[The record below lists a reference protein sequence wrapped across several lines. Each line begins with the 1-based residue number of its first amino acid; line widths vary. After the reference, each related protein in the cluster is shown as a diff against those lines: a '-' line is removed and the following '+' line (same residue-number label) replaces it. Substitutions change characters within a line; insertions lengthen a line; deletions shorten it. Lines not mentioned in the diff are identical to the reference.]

1 MAFKKRNLKI
11 AVTTMALISVISSS
25 TIGVKSVYADSNTN
39 TTVVERSLENKKYTV
54 KNKIEYIKDGQVSTN
69 GYDKLRA
76 ALSEDT
82 LIEVINNKIYMT
94 LEFATPES
102 GDQYSMIDN
111 ISITVDGKTTNFTKT
126 DDRKY
131 TVELGSLDSAIQL
144 TYDVNIPIPG
154 MPAHSFTM
162 NVILLDSPE
171 LEEKNE
177 APVIS
182 ASDVSIYVGDN
193 FDAKSLA
200 KANDKEEGDL
210 TKNIKVISDNVNTNK
225 AGTYSVTYEVT
236 DSKGLTTTKT
246 ITVKVLEKTVA
257 KPNKLEDGTYKIKN
271 KTTYTGTSSMG
282 ASMVRNSLKET
293 SYIEVKD
300 GQVYATL
307 EFEQSLYQYMKN
319 IKISVDGKA
328 VSTTDNNGKVTFKV
342 ASINSKI
349 DVSALITAMGTNISY
364 TVGLEE
370 STLEKTSSS
379 NNGGTSGSGSSS
391 NNGST
396 NGSTTGNSSSNNS
409 GTSGSTS
416 TGSSS
421 NSSTSTES
429 TVKKGKLYT
438 IQNTVSHESET
449 GKQMARK
456 YLNSTSKVELIDGKY
471 YVTLIFTGS
480 EFMKNHVI
488 YVNGSKV
495 SHTVS
500 AKSGDSVSLR
510 FRVSSLSDSIKV
522 GTYVIP
528 MSRNIEFSVK
538 LLENTLKFVKDY
550 ELTTENGGLLPQTG
564 SAIDTTMMMGAGSAL
579 IAAGGILK
587 RRKK

>member
-82 LIEVINNKIYMT
+82 LIEVIDNKIYMT
-94 LEFATPES
+94 LEFATPEQ

-111 ISITVDGKTTNFTKT
+111 IAITVDGKTTNFTKT
-126 DDRKY
+126 DTRKY
-131 TVELGSLDSAIQL
+131 TVELGSLDSTIQL
-144 TYDVNIPIPG
+144 SYDVNIPIPG

-182 ASDVSIYVGDN
+182 ASDVSIYVGDS

-200 KANDKEEGDL
+200 TANDKEEGDL
-210 TKNIKVISDNVNTNK
+210 TKSIKVISDNVNTNK

-246 ITVKVLEKTVA
+246 IAVKVLEKTVA

-391 NNGST
+391 SNNGST

-409 GTSGSTS
+409 GTSG
-416 TGSSS
+416 
-421 NSSTSTES
+421 STSTES

-471 YVTLIFTGS
+471 YVTLTFTGS

>member
-94 LEFATPES
+94 LEFATPEQ

-144 TYDVNIPIPG
+144 TYDVNIPIPN

-162 NVILLDSPE
+162 NVLLGSLE

-182 ASDVSIYVGDN
+182 ASDVSIYVGDS

-200 KANDKEEGDL
+200 TANDKEEGDL

-271 KTTYTGTSSMG
+271 KTTYTGNSSMG

-396 NGSTTGNSSSNNS
+396 NGSTTGNSSSNNN

-471 YVTLIFTGS
+471 YVTLTFTGS

-495 SHTVS
+495 SYTVS

>member
-11 AVTTMALISVISSS
+11 AVTTMALISIISSS

-39 TTVVERSLENKKYTV
+39 TTVVERSLENKKYPV
-54 KNKIEYIKDGQVSTN
+54 KNKIEYIKNGQVSTD
-69 GYDKLRA
+69 GYEKLRA

-111 ISITVDGKTTNFTKT
+111 IAITVDGKTTKFTKSDT
-126 DDRKY
+126 RKY
-131 TVELGSLDSAIQL
+131 TVELGSLDSTIQL
-144 TYDVNIPIPG
+144 SYDVNIPIPG

-171 LEEKNE
+171 FEEKNE

-182 ASDVSIYVGDN
+182 ASDVSIYVGDK

-200 KANDKEEGDL
+200 TANDKEEGDL

-225 AGTYSVTYEVT
+225 AGTYSVTYEVS

-246 ITVKVLEKTVA
+246 ITVKVLEKSVE
-257 KPNKLEDGTYKIKN
+257 KPSKLENGTYKIKN
-271 KTTYTGTSSMG
+271 KTIYTGNSSMG
-282 ASMVRNSLKET
+282 TSMVRNSLKEI
-293 SYIEVKD
+293 SYLEVKD
-300 GQVYATL
+300 GQIYATL
-307 EFEQSLYQYMKN
+307 EFEQSLSEYMKN

-328 VSTTDNNGKVTFKV
+328 VTTTDNNGKVTFKI
-342 ASINSKI
+342 ASIDSKI
-349 DVSALITAMGTNISY
+349 DVSAYITAMGMNISY
-364 TVGLEE
+364 TVALEE

-379 NNGGTSGSGSSS
+379 NNGGTSGS
-391 NNGST
+391 
-396 NGSTTGNSSSNNS
+396 TTGNSSSNNS
-409 GTSGSTS
+409 GTSG
-416 TGSSS
+416 
-421 NSSTSTES
+421 STSTES

-449 GKQMARK
+449 GRQMARK
-456 YLNSTSKVELIDGKY
+456 YLNSTSKVEEIDGKY
-471 YVTLIFTGS
+471 YVTLTFTGS
-480 EFMKNHVI
+480 EFMKNHAI

-495 SHTVS
+495 SHTVA
-500 AKSGDSVSLR
+500 AKSGDSISLR
-510 FRVSSLSDSIKV
+510 FRVSSLSDTIKV
-522 GTYVIP
+522 GMYVVP
-528 MSRNIEFSVK
+528 MSRNIDFTVK
-538 LLENTLKFVKDY
+538 LLQNTLKFVKDY
-550 ELTTENGGLLPQTG
+550 ELTSENGGVLPQTG
-564 SAIDTTMMMGAGSAL
+564 SAIGTTMMMGAGSAL
-579 IAAGGILK
+579 IAAGGILR

>member
-1 MAFKKRNLKI
+1 MDFKKRNLKI
-11 AVTTMALISVISSS
+11 AVTTMALISIISSS

-39 TTVVERSLENKKYTV
+39 TTVVERSLENKKYPV
-54 KNKIEYIKDGQVSTN
+54 KNKIEYIKNGQVSTD
-69 GYDKLRA
+69 GYEKLRA

-111 ISITVDGKTTNFTKT
+111 IAITVDGKTTKFTKSDT
-126 DDRKY
+126 RKY
-131 TVELGSLDSAIQL
+131 TVELGSLDSTIQL
-144 TYDVNIPIPG
+144 SYDVNIPIPG

-171 LEEKNE
+171 FEEKNE

-182 ASDVSIYVGDN
+182 ASDVSIYVGDK

-200 KANDKEEGDL
+200 TANDKEEGDL

-225 AGTYSVTYEVT
+225 AGNYSVTYEVS

-246 ITVKVLEKTVA
+246 ITVKVLEKSVE
-257 KPNKLEDGTYKIKN
+257 KPSKLENGTYKIKN
-271 KTTYTGTSSMG
+271 KTIYTGNSSMG
-282 ASMVRNSLKET
+282 SSMVRNSLKEI
-293 SYIEVKD
+293 SYLEVKD
-300 GQVYATL
+300 GQIYATL
-307 EFEQSLYQYMKN
+307 EFEQSLSEYMKN

-328 VSTTDNNGKVTFKV
+328 VTTTDNNGKVTFKI
-342 ASINSKI
+342 ASIDSKI
-349 DVSALITAMGTNISY
+349 DVSAYITAMGMNISY
-364 TVGLEE
+364 TVALDE

-379 NNGGTSGSGSSS
+379 NNGGTSGSTTGNSSS
-391 NNGST
+391 NNGGTS
-396 NGSTTGNSSSNNS
+396 GSTTGNSSSNNS
-409 GTSGSTS
+409 GTSG
-416 TGSSS
+416 
-421 NSSTSTES
+421 STSTES

-449 GKQMARK
+449 GRQMARK
-456 YLNSTSKVELIDGKY
+456 YLNSTSKVEEIDGKY
-471 YVTLIFTGS
+471 YVTLTFTGS
-480 EFMKNHVI
+480 DFMKNHAI

-495 SHTVS
+495 SHTVA
-500 AKSGDSVSLR
+500 AKSGDSISLR
-510 FRVSSLSDSIKV
+510 FRVSSLSDTIKV
-522 GTYVIP
+522 GMYVVP
-528 MSRNIEFSVK
+528 MSRNIDFTVK
-538 LLENTLKFVKDY
+538 LLQNTLKFVKDY
-550 ELTTENGGLLPQTG
+550 ELTSENGGVLPQTG

-579 IAAGGILK
+579 IAAGGILR

>member
-11 AVTTMALISVISSS
+11 AVTTMALISIISSS

-39 TTVVERSLENKKYTV
+39 TTVVERSLENKKYPV
-54 KNKIEYIKDGQVSTN
+54 KNKIEYIKNGQVSTD
-69 GYDKLRA
+69 GYEKLRA

-111 ISITVDGKTTNFTKT
+111 IAITVDGKTTKFTKSDT
-126 DDRKY
+126 RKY
-131 TVELGSLDSAIQL
+131 TVELGSLDSTIQL
-144 TYDVNIPIPG
+144 SYDVNIPIPG

-171 LEEKNE
+171 FEEKNE

-182 ASDVSIYVGDN
+182 ASDVSIYVGDK

-200 KANDKEEGDL
+200 TANDKEEGDL

-225 AGTYSVTYEVT
+225 AGNYSVTYEVS

-246 ITVKVLEKTVA
+246 ITVKVLEKSVE
-257 KPNKLEDGTYKIKN
+257 KPSKLENGTYKIKN
-271 KTTYTGTSSMG
+271 KTIYTGNSSMG
-282 ASMVRNSLKET
+282 SSMVRNSLKEI
-293 SYIEVKD
+293 SYLEVKD
-300 GQVYATL
+300 GQIYATL
-307 EFEQSLYQYMKN
+307 EFEQSLSEYMKN

-328 VSTTDNNGKVTFKV
+328 VTTTDNNGKVTFKI
-342 ASINSKI
+342 ASIDSKI
-349 DVSALITAMGTNISY
+349 DVSAYITAMGMNISY
-364 TVGLEE
+364 TVALDE

-379 NNGGTSGSGSSS
+379 NNGGTSGSTTGNSSS
-391 NNGST
+391 NNGGTS
-396 NGSTTGNSSSNNS
+396 GSTTGNSSSNNS
-409 GTSGSTS
+409 GTSG
-416 TGSSS
+416 
-421 NSSTSTES
+421 STSTES

-449 GKQMARK
+449 GRQMARK
-456 YLNSTSKVELIDGKY
+456 YLNSTSKVEEIDGKY
-471 YVTLIFTGS
+471 YVTLTFTGS
-480 EFMKNHVI
+480 DFMKNHAI

-495 SHTVS
+495 SHTVA
-500 AKSGDSVSLR
+500 AKSGDSISLR
-510 FRVSSLSDSIKV
+510 FRVSSLSDTIKV
-522 GTYVIP
+522 GMYVVP
-528 MSRNIEFSVK
+528 MSRNIDFTVK
-538 LLENTLKFVKDY
+538 LLQNTLKFVKDY
-550 ELTTENGGLLPQTG
+550 ELTSENGGVLPQTG

-579 IAAGGILK
+579 IAAGGILR

>member
-11 AVTTMALISVISSS
+11 AVTTMALISIISSS

-39 TTVVERSLENKKYTV
+39 TTVVERSLENKKYPV
-54 KNKIEYIKDGQVSTN
+54 KNKIEYIKNGQVSTD
-69 GYDKLRA
+69 GYEKLRA

-94 LEFATPES
+94 LEFATPEK

-111 ISITVDGKTTNFTKT
+111 IAITVDGKTTNFTKSDT
-126 DDRKY
+126 RKY
-131 TVELGSLDSAIQL
+131 TVELGSLDSTIQL
-144 TYDVNIPIPG
+144 SYDVNIPIPG

-171 LEEKNE
+171 FEEKNE

-200 KANDKEEGDL
+200 TANDKEEGDL

-225 AGTYSVTYEVT
+225 AGTYSVTYEVS

-246 ITVKVLEKTVA
+246 ITVKVLEKSVE
-257 KPNKLEDGTYKIKN
+257 KPSKLEDGTYKIKN
-271 KTTYTGTSSMG
+271 KTIYTGNSSMG
-282 ASMVRNSLKET
+282 SSMVRNSLKEI
-293 SYIEVKD
+293 SYLEVKD
-300 GQVYATL
+300 GQIYATL
-307 EFEQSLYQYMKN
+307 EFEQSLSEYMKN

-328 VSTTDNNGKVTFKV
+328 VTTTDNNGKVTFKI
-342 ASINSKI
+342 ASIDSKI
-349 DVSALITAMGTNISY
+349 DVSAYITAMGMNISY
-364 TVGLEE
+364 TVALDE

-379 NNGGTSGSGSSS
+379 NNGGTSGSTTGNSSS
-391 NNGST
+391 NNGGTS
-396 NGSTTGNSSSNNS
+396 GSTTGNSSSNNG
-409 GTSGSTS
+409 GTSGA
-416 TGSSS
+416 
-421 NSSTSTES
+421 TSTES

-449 GKQMARK
+449 GRQMARK
-456 YLNSTSKVELIDGKY
+456 YLNSTSKVEEIDGKY
-471 YVTLIFTGS
+471 YVTLTFTGS
-480 EFMKNHVI
+480 DFMKNHAI

-495 SHTVS
+495 SHTVA
-500 AKSGDSVSLR
+500 AKSGDSISLR
-510 FRVSSLSDSIKV
+510 FRVSSLSDTIKV
-522 GTYVIP
+522 GMYVVP
-528 MSRNIEFSVK
+528 MSRNIDFTVK
-538 LLENTLKFVKDY
+538 LLQNTLKFVKDY
-550 ELTTENGGLLPQTG
+550 ELTSENGGVLPQTG

-579 IAAGGILK
+579 IAAGGILR

>member
-11 AVTTMALISVISSS
+11 AVTTMALISIISSS

-39 TTVVERSLENKKYTV
+39 TTVVERTLENPNYTV
-54 KNKIEYIKDGQVSTN
+54 KNKIEYIKDGQVSTD
-69 GYDKLRA
+69 GYEKLRA

-82 LIEVINNKIYMT
+82 LIEVKNNKIYMT

-111 ISITVDGKTTNFTKT
+111 IAITVDGKTTKFTKSDT
-126 DDRKY
+126 RKY
-131 TVELGSLDSAIQL
+131 TVELGSLDSTIQL
-144 TYDVNIPIPG
+144 SYDVNIPIPG

-171 LEEKNE
+171 FEEKNE

-182 ASDVSIYVGDN
+182 ASDVSIYVGDK

-200 KANDKEEGDL
+200 IANDKEEGDL
-210 TKNIKVISDNVNTNK
+210 TKSIKVISDNVNTNK
-225 AGTYSVTYEVT
+225 AGNYSVTYEVS

-246 ITVKVLEKTVA
+246 ITVKVLEKSVE

-271 KTTYTGTSSMG
+271 KTIYTGNSSMG
-282 ASMVRNSLKET
+282 TSMVRNSLKEI
-293 SYIEVKD
+293 SYLEVKD

-307 EFEQSLYQYMKN
+307 EFEQSLSEYMKN

-328 VSTTDNNGKVTFKV
+328 VTTTDNNGKVTFKI
-342 ASINSKI
+342 ASIDSKI
-349 DVSALITAMGTNISY
+349 DVSAYITAMGMNISY
-364 TVGLEE
+364 TVALDE

-379 NNGGTSGSGSSS
+379 NNGGTSGSTTGNSSS
-391 NNGST
+391 NNGGIS
-396 NGSTTGNSSSNNS
+396 GSTTGNSSSNNS
-409 GTSGSTS
+409 GTSG
-416 TGSSS
+416 
-421 NSSTSTES
+421 STSTES

-449 GKQMARK
+449 GRQMARK
-456 YLNSTSKVELIDGKY
+456 YLNSTSKVEEIDGKY
-471 YVTLIFTGS
+471 YVTLTFTGS
-480 EFMKNHVI
+480 EFMKNHAI

-495 SHTVS
+495 SHTVA
-500 AKSGDSVSLR
+500 AKSGDSISLR
-510 FRVSSLSDSIKV
+510 FRVSSLSDTIKV
-522 GTYVIP
+522 GMYVVP
-528 MSRNIEFSVK
+528 MSRNIDFTVK
-538 LLENTLKFVKDY
+538 LLQNTLKFVKDY
-550 ELTTENGGLLPQTG
+550 ELTSENGGVLPQTG
-564 SAIDTTMMMGAGSAL
+564 SAIGTTMMMGAGSAL
-579 IAAGGILK
+579 IAAGGILR

>member
-11 AVTTMALISVISSS
+11 AVTTMALISIISSS

-39 TTVVERSLENKKYTV
+39 TTVVERSLENKKYPV
-54 KNKIEYIKDGQVSTN
+54 KNKIEYIKNGQVSTD
-69 GYDKLRA
+69 GYEKLRA

-111 ISITVDGKTTNFTKT
+111 IAITVDGKTTKFTKSDT
-126 DDRKY
+126 RKY
-131 TVELGSLDSAIQL
+131 TVELGSLDSTIQL
-144 TYDVNIPIPG
+144 SYDVNIPIPG

-171 LEEKNE
+171 FEEKNE

-182 ASDVSIYVGDN
+182 ASDVSIYVGDK

-200 KANDKEEGDL
+200 TANDKEEGDL

-225 AGTYSVTYEVT
+225 AGNYSVTYEVS

-246 ITVKVLEKTVA
+246 ITVKVLEKSVA
-257 KPNKLEDGTYKIKN
+257 KPSKLEDGTYKIKN
-271 KTTYTGTSSMG
+271 KTIYTGNSSMG
-282 ASMVRNSLKET
+282 TSMVRNSLKEI
-293 SYIEVKD
+293 SYLEVKD
-300 GQVYATL
+300 GQIYATL
-307 EFEQSLYQYMKN
+307 EFEQSLSEYMKN

-328 VSTTDNNGKVTFKV
+328 VTTTDNNGKVTFKI
-342 ASINSKI
+342 ASIDSKI
-349 DVSALITAMGTNISY
+349 DVSAYITAMGMNISY
-364 TVGLEE
+364 TVALDE

-379 NNGGTSGSGSSS
+379 NNGGTSGSTTGNSSS
-391 NNGST
+391 NNGGTS
-396 NGSTTGNSSSNNS
+396 GSTTGNSSSNNS
-409 GTSGSTS
+409 GTSG
-416 TGSSS
+416 
-421 NSSTSTES
+421 STSTES

-449 GKQMARK
+449 GRQMARK
-456 YLNSTSKVELIDGKY
+456 YLNSTSKVEEIDGKY
-471 YVTLIFTGS
+471 YVTLTFTGS
-480 EFMKNHVI
+480 EFMKNHAI

-495 SHTVS
+495 SHTVA
-500 AKSGDSVSLR
+500 AKSGDSISLR
-510 FRVSSLSDSIKV
+510 FRVSSLSDTIKV
-522 GTYVIP
+522 GMYVVP
-528 MSRNIEFSVK
+528 MSRNIDFTVK
-538 LLENTLKFVKDY
+538 LLQNTLKFVKDY
-550 ELTTENGGLLPQTG
+550 ELTSENGGVLPQTG

-579 IAAGGILK
+579 IAAGGILR

>member
-25 TIGVKSVYADSNTN
+25 TIGVKSVYAGSNTN
-39 TTVVERSLENKKYTV
+39 NIAVERTLENQNYTV
-54 KNKIEYIKDGQVSTN
+54 KNKIEYIKNGQVSTD
-69 GYDKLRA
+69 GYEKLRA

-94 LEFATPES
+94 LEFATPEQ

-111 ISITVDGKTTNFTKT
+111 IAITVDGKTTNFTKT

-144 TYDVNIPIPG
+144 TYDVNIPIPN
-154 MPAHSFTM
+154 MPPHSFTM
-162 NVILLDSPE
+162 NVLLGSLE

-182 ASDVSIYVGDN
+182 ASDVSISVGDK

-200 KANDKEEGDL
+200 TANDKEEGDL

-225 AGTYSVTYEVT
+225 AGTYSVTYEVS

-246 ITVKVLEKTVA
+246 ITVKVLEKSVA
-257 KPNKLEDGTYKIKN
+257 KPSKLEDGTYKIKN
-271 KTTYTGTSSMG
+271 KTIYTGNSSMG
-282 ASMVRNSLKET
+282 SSMVRNSLKEI
-293 SYIEVKD
+293 SYLEVKD

-307 EFEQSLYQYMKN
+307 EFDKSLSEYMKN

-328 VSTTDNNGKVTFKV
+328 VTTTDNNGKVTFKV
-342 ASINSKI
+342 ASIDSKI
-349 DVSALITAMGTNISY
+349 DVSAYITAMGMNINY
-364 TVGLEE
+364 TVALDE

-379 NNGGTSGSGSSS
+379 NNGGTSGSTTGNSTS
-391 NNGST
+391 NNGGTS
-396 NGSTTGNSSSNNS
+396 GSTTGNSSSNNS
-409 GTSGSTS
+409 GTSG
-416 TGSSS
+416 
-421 NSSTSTES
+421 STSTES

-438 IQNTVSHESET
+438 IQNTVSHESEA
-449 GKQMARK
+449 GRQMARK
-456 YLNSTSKVELIDGKY
+456 YLNSTSKVEEIDGKY
-471 YVTLIFTGS
+471 YVTLTFTGS
-480 EFMKNHVI
+480 EFMKNHAI

-495 SHTVS
+495 SHTVA
-500 AKSGDSVSLR
+500 AKSGDSISLR
-510 FRVSSLSDSIKV
+510 FRVSSLSDTIKV
-522 GTYVIP
+522 GMYVVP
-528 MSRNIEFSVK
+528 MSRNIDFTVK
-538 LLENTLKFVKDY
+538 LLQNTLKFVKEY
-550 ELTTENGGLLPQTG
+550 ELTSENGGVLPQTG

-579 IAAGGILK
+579 IAAGEILR

>member
-11 AVTTMALISVISSS
+11 AVTTMALISIISSS

-39 TTVVERSLENKKYTV
+39 TTVVERSLENKKYPV
-54 KNKIEYIKDGQVSTN
+54 KNKIEYIKNGQVSTD
-69 GYDKLRA
+69 GYEKLRA

-82 LIEVINNKIYMT
+82 LIEVKNNKIYMT

-111 ISITVDGKTTNFTKT
+111 IAITVDGKTTKFTKSDT
-126 DDRKY
+126 RKY
-131 TVELGSLDSAIQL
+131 TVELGSLDSTIQL
-144 TYDVNIPIPG
+144 SYDVNIPIPG

-171 LEEKNE
+171 FEEKNE

-200 KANDKEEGDL
+200 TANDKEEGDL
-210 TKNIKVISDNVNTNK
+210 TKSIKVISDNVNTNK
-225 AGTYSVTYEVT
+225 AGTYSVTYEVS

-246 ITVKVLEKTVA
+246 ITVKVLEKSVE

-271 KTTYTGTSSMG
+271 KTIYTGNSSMG
-282 ASMVRNSLKET
+282 TSMVRNSLKEI
-293 SYIEVKD
+293 SYLEVKD

-307 EFEQSLYQYMKN
+307 EFEQSLSEYMKN

-328 VSTTDNNGKVTFKV
+328 VTTTDNNGKVTFKI
-342 ASINSKI
+342 ASIDSKI
-349 DVSALITAMGTNISY
+349 DVSAYITAMGMNISY
-364 TVGLEE
+364 TVALDE

-379 NNGGTSGSGSSS
+379 NNGGTSGSTTGNSSS
-391 NNGST
+391 NNGGIS
-396 NGSTTGNSSSNNS
+396 GSTTGNSSSNNS
-409 GTSGSTS
+409 GTSG
-416 TGSSS
+416 
-421 NSSTSTES
+421 STSTES

-449 GKQMARK
+449 GRQMARK
-456 YLNSTSKVELIDGKY
+456 YLNSTSKVEEIDGKY
-471 YVTLIFTGS
+471 YVTLTFTGS
-480 EFMKNHVI
+480 EFMKNHAI

-495 SHTVS
+495 SHTVA
-500 AKSGDSVSLR
+500 AKSGDSISLR
-510 FRVSSLSDSIKV
+510 FRVSSLSDTIKV
-522 GTYVIP
+522 GMYVVP
-528 MSRNIEFSVK
+528 MSRNIDFTVK
-538 LLENTLKFVKDY
+538 LLQNTLKFVKDY
-550 ELTTENGGLLPQTG
+550 ELTSENGGVLPQTG
-564 SAIDTTMMMGAGSAL
+564 SAIGTTMMMGAGSAL
-579 IAAGGILK
+579 IAAGGILR

>member
-11 AVTTMALISVISSS
+11 AVTTMALISIISSS

-39 TTVVERSLENKKYTV
+39 TTVVERSLENKKYPV
-54 KNKIEYIKDGQVSTN
+54 KNKIEYIKNGQVSTD
-69 GYDKLRA
+69 GYEKLRA

-111 ISITVDGKTTNFTKT
+111 IAITVDGKTTKFTKSDT
-126 DDRKY
+126 RKY
-131 TVELGSLDSAIQL
+131 TVELGSLDSTIQL
-144 TYDVNIPIPG
+144 SYDVNIPIPG

-171 LEEKNE
+171 FEEKNE

-182 ASDVSIYVGDN
+182 ASDVSIYVGDK

-200 KANDKEEGDL
+200 TANDKEEGDL

-225 AGTYSVTYEVT
+225 AGNYSVTYEVS

-246 ITVKVLEKTVA
+246 ITVKVLEKSVA
-257 KPNKLEDGTYKIKN
+257 KPSKLEDGTYKIKN
-271 KTTYTGTSSMG
+271 KTIYTGNSSMG
-282 ASMVRNSLKET
+282 TSMVRNSLKEI
-293 SYIEVKD
+293 SYLEVKD
-300 GQVYATL
+300 GQIYATL
-307 EFEQSLYQYMKN
+307 EFEQSLSEYMKN

-328 VSTTDNNGKVTFKV
+328 VTTTDNNGKVTFKI
-342 ASINSKI
+342 ASIDSKI
-349 DVSALITAMGTNISY
+349 DVSAYITAMGMNISY
-364 TVGLEE
+364 TVALDE

-379 NNGGTSGSGSSS
+379 NNGGTSGS
-391 NNGST
+391 
-396 NGSTTGNSSSNNS
+396 TTGNSSSNNS
-409 GTSGSTS
+409 GTSG
-416 TGSSS
+416 
-421 NSSTSTES
+421 STSTES

-449 GKQMARK
+449 GRQMARK
-456 YLNSTSKVELIDGKY
+456 YLNSTSKVEEIDGKY
-471 YVTLIFTGS
+471 YVTLTFTGS
-480 EFMKNHVI
+480 EFMKNHAI

-495 SHTVS
+495 SHTVA
-500 AKSGDSVSLR
+500 AKSGDSISLR
-510 FRVSSLSDSIKV
+510 FRVSSLSDTIKV
-522 GTYVIP
+522 GMYVVP
-528 MSRNIEFSVK
+528 MSRNIDFTVK
-538 LLENTLKFVKDY
+538 LLQNTLKFVKDY
-550 ELTTENGGLLPQTG
+550 ELTSENGGVLPQTG

-579 IAAGGILK
+579 IAAGGILR

>member
-11 AVTTMALISVISSS
+11 AVTTMALISIISSS

-39 TTVVERSLENKKYTV
+39 TTVVERSLENKKYPV
-54 KNKIEYIKDGQVSTN
+54 KNKIEYIKNGQVSTD
-69 GYDKLRA
+69 GYEKLRA

-111 ISITVDGKTTNFTKT
+111 IAITVDGKTTKFTKSDT
-126 DDRKY
+126 RKY
-131 TVELGSLDSAIQL
+131 TVELGSLDSTIQL
-144 TYDVNIPIPG
+144 SYDVNIPIPG

-171 LEEKNE
+171 FEEKNE

-182 ASDVSIYVGDN
+182 ASDVSIYVGDK

-200 KANDKEEGDL
+200 TANDKEEGDL

-225 AGTYSVTYEVT
+225 AGNYSVTYEVS

-246 ITVKVLEKTVA
+246 ITVKVLEKSVE
-257 KPNKLEDGTYKIKN
+257 KPSKLENGTYKIKN
-271 KTTYTGTSSMG
+271 KTIYTGNSSMG
-282 ASMVRNSLKET
+282 SSMVRNSLKEI
-293 SYIEVKD
+293 SYLEVKD
-300 GQVYATL
+300 GQIYATL
-307 EFEQSLYQYMKN
+307 EFEQSLSEYMKN

-328 VSTTDNNGKVTFKV
+328 VTTTDNNGKVTFKI
-342 ASINSKI
+342 ASIDSKI
-349 DVSALITAMGTNISY
+349 DVSAYITAMGMNISY
-364 TVGLEE
+364 TVALDE

-379 NNGGTSGSGSSS
+379 NNGGTSGS
-391 NNGST
+391 
-396 NGSTTGNSSSNNS
+396 TTGNSSSNNS
-409 GTSGSTS
+409 GTSG
-416 TGSSS
+416 
-421 NSSTSTES
+421 STSTES

-449 GKQMARK
+449 GRQMARK
-456 YLNSTSKVELIDGKY
+456 YLNSTSKVEEIDGKY
-471 YVTLIFTGS
+471 YVTLTFTGS
-480 EFMKNHVI
+480 DFMKNHAI

-495 SHTVS
+495 SHTVA
-500 AKSGDSVSLR
+500 AKSGDSISLR
-510 FRVSSLSDSIKV
+510 FRVSSLSDTIKV
-522 GTYVIP
+522 GMYVVP
-528 MSRNIEFSVK
+528 MSRNIDFTVK
-538 LLENTLKFVKDY
+538 LLQNTLKFVKDY
-550 ELTTENGGLLPQTG
+550 ELTSENGGVLPQTG

-579 IAAGGILK
+579 IAAGGILR